1 MFRGEYSNS
10 TRLDNNF
17 FYTGKLRILDSRLCI
32 VFYWKIN
39 VKTIN
44 NRKNT
49 NISDKNTRKVILD
62 SLNLVHVSNCEQ
74 GKVCTKEKLKLLE
87 NLFRVQC
94 KILDQ
99 FLVFDLFL
107 NTWHLLNIRILNSTQ
122 LEIKNNTRPTLYINT
137 SYNTIQ
143 ARNR

>member
-1 MFRGEYSNS
+1 MELAKNFTLEKCSEAS
-10 TRLDNNF
+10 TRTRLVSTKKKIL
-17 FYTGKLRILDSRLCI
+17 YTGKLRILDSRLFI

-62 SLNLVHVSNCEQ
+62 SLNSVHVSNREQ
-74 GKVCTKEKLKLLE
+74 GKVCMKEKLKFLE

-99 FLVFDLFL
+99 FLVFDLFS
-107 NTWHLLNIRILNSTQ
+107 NTWHLLSIRILNSTQ
-122 LEIKNNTRPTLYINT
+122 LEIKYNTRPTLY
-137 SYNTIQ
+137 
-143 ARNR
+143 